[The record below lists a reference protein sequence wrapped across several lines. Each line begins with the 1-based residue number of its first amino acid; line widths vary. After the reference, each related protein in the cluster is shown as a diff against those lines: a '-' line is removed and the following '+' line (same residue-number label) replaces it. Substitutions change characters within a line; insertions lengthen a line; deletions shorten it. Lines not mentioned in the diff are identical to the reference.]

1 MQGGVQKGRLRWSI
15 EVTRPC
21 DVLWMGVS
29 ATFQL
34 DVSQWIAR
42 DPNVYSALPHST
54 PVLGPVNTYIV
65 WVQRRRAFVGLP
77 RPRLGH
83 THQLTSMV
91 SMLIP
96 SGSDC
101 WCLDERE
108 PLANECWGLNIDSN
122 RMRTLPRST
131 TMRDTYVRTYV
142 RMKSETNKM
151 HMKFNIRVTV
161 CSGQRGV
168 IVPRALL

>member
-54 PVLGPVNTYIV
+54 RAEALCQ
-65 WVQRRRAFVGLP
+65 VQ
-77 RPRLGH
+77 
-83 THQLTSMV
+83 
-91 SMLIP
+91 
-96 SGSDC
+96 
-101 WCLDERE
+101 
-108 PLANECWGLNIDSN
+108 
-122 RMRTLPRST
+122 
-131 TMRDTYVRTYV
+131 
-142 RMKSETNKM
+142 
-151 HMKFNIRVTV
+151 
-161 CSGQRGV
+161 
-168 IVPRALL
+168 